1 MGSSSSHTPSSSSHS
16 SDGWNVEVHLS
27 GETPCSSHS
36 RLRCCDNFFD
46 NLTLI
51 ISFSHF
57 HSFGTK
63 WKRKID
69 SPVVEAAMGDFIDK
83 ILKDSVVDSWMDLV
97 LQRLMS
103 AVLATVLRQPE
114 ARCAVIRSIARELL
128 TCLVMQPV
136 MNLASPGFR
145 KWEVNVDD
153 AMDDIVRQFKGVS
166 DGLRR
171 KVVGSSSLISEGS
184 TSSTTTWNADE
195 IDKSIPRLGNSESV
209 LSSDN
214 EEGEKKNNLDNE
226 NIVKEVEDSGQH
238 SDNTL
243 FSKGYSSLINNHNEE
258 SNNMDFD
265 RKHDIVVEARVG
277 NDVPLTNFILTRNN
291 LEDPVGV
298 PPEVSV
304 AS

>member
-16 SDGWNVEVHLS
+16 
-27 GETPCSSHS
+27 
-36 RLRCCDNFFD
+36 RLRCCDSNRTISLASEKPNQNQPTRILVVVLWFPEIMLFVGSNLLFSDGRNVHGRADAGFFF
-46 NLTLI
+46 L
-51 ISFSHF
+51 
-57 HSFGTK
+57 
-63 WKRKID
+63 
-69 SPVVEAAMGDFIDK
+69 
-83 ILKDSVVDSWMDLV
+83 
-97 LQRLMS
+97 
-103 AVLATVLRQPE
+103 
-114 ARCAVIRSIARELL
+114 RSI
-128 TCLVMQPV
+128 
-136 MNLASPGFR
+136 
-145 KWEVNVDD
+145 
-153 AMDDIVRQFKGVS
+153 I

-171 KVVGSSSLISEGS
+171 KVVRSSSLISEGS

-195 IDKSIPRLGNSESV
+195 INKSIPTLGNSESV

-214 EEGEKKNNLDNE
+214 EEGEKRNNLDNE

-243 FSKGYSSLINNHNEE
+243 FSKGYSSLKNNHNEE

-277 NDVPLTNFILTRNN
+277 NDVPLTNFILIRNN
-291 LEDPVGV
+291 LEDLVGV